1 MNTVEVSK
9 GVSSE
14 IVWSKQK
21 LREKILLSLLTFQLL
36 LPVICLLVYIYLGK
50 FLNPFGAYFLV
61 SVSILGFTFICIS
74 KKASPSVYIHFIG
87 FLLLQAVTVLG
98 HIAALGIVD
107 GALEGLR
114 TISNFY
120 FYWYLGYACYFTFYK
135 TGKMEVLLRWII
147 GAGLFIAAVNIIH
160 FFFNTILSNY
170 TAVKSYLE
178 ILNQNLADYLDMEG
192 TNGFLRHAGYFLDT
206 HSQFYIPLATLIIL
220 QIEKFPVKMKGWKIT
235 LIVVSILLS
244 GVKTAY
250 LIMLLMWLI
259 ILMRTNIKAALNFF
273 LALIVLGVG
282 VMLFFNEMVINMVVM
297 IFTHDMDI
305 LVEHIYNNPIRLFN
319 DYTLVF
325 FLGGNPGLVE
335 KIYSEVYLV
344 TTMYFIGLAGLILY
358 LSPLV
363 IFLVNRNKKY
373 FLGLIIFIYFIF
385 TLSHYPV
392 FKVGIN
398 NIVSALP
405 VVYLLAAI
413 NDFKLRNDKQ

>member
-1 MNTVEVSK
+1 MNTIQINKELS
-9 GVSSE
+9 GG

-36 LPVICLLVYIYLGK
+36 LPVICLLVFIYLGK
-50 FLNPFGAYFLV
+50 FLNPFGAYFLISV
-61 SVSILGFTFICIS
+61 SVLVFTFICIS
-74 KKASPSVYIHFIG
+74 RAASPAIYTHFIG

-98 HIAALGIVD
+98 HIAALGVAD

-120 FYWYLGYACYFTFYK
+120 FYWYLGYACYFTFYR
-135 TGKMEVLLRWII
+135 TGRMEVLLRWII
-147 GAGLFIAAVNIIH
+147 SAGLFIAAVNIIH
-160 FFFNTILSNY
+160 FFFNTILGNY
-170 TAVKSYLE
+170 AAVKSYLE

-220 QIEKFPVKMKGWKIT
+220 QIEKFPVKMKGWKIA

-259 ILMRTNIKAALNFF
+259 ILMRTNVKAAINFF
-273 LALIVLGVG
+273 LALIVLSIA
-282 VMLFFNEMVINMVVM
+282 VMLFFNEMIVNMVVM

-305 LVEHIYNNPIRLFN
+305 LVEHIYHNPIRLFN
-319 DYTLVF
+319 DYPLVF

-335 KIYSEVYLV
+335 KIYSEVYLI
-344 TTMYFIGLAGLILY
+344 TTMYFIGLAGLLLY
-358 LSPLV
+358 LSPLIV
-363 IFLVNRNKKY
+363 LLFNRNKKY
-373 FLGLIIFIYFIF
+373 FLGLIIFVYFIF

-413 NDFKLRNDKQ
+413 NDFKIKK